1 MYNWKMKKKSIVG
14 ICIKVSSWNPSRK
27 FLDIN
32 QIHMLVHVSLCD
44 VIIVKRFLFL
54 SVISTMKFQ
63 LDTLLETLGKPG
75 KYQLGI
81 FFLLACNYFPLVF
94 NIVIMG
100 FFGYS
105 PKHSCISDIY
115 GQSGRNGSAVNGS
128 LAPRLDAC
136 SSTYF
141 LSGGINKTVTCAND
155 PNSHW
160 EFYTEEREATIV
172 SEVQVYFC
180 FWKGA
185 FCTI

>member
-1 MYNWKMKKKSIVG
+1 MYLFVY
-14 ICIKVSSWNPSRK
+14 
-27 FLDIN
+27 D
-32 QIHMLVHVSLCD
+32 
-44 VIIVKRFLFL
+44 IIVKRFLFL

-105 PKHSCISDIY
+105 PKHSCVSDIY

>member
-1 MYNWKMKKKSIVG
+1 MK
-14 ICIKVSSWNPSRK
+14 
-27 FLDIN
+27 L
-32 QIHMLVHVSLCD
+32 
-44 VIIVKRFLFL
+44 
-54 SVISTMKFQ
+54 Q

-105 PKHSCISDIY
+105 PKHSCVSDMY
-115 GQSGRNGSAVNGS
+115 EQSGRNESAGNGS
-128 LAPRLDAC
+128 LAPRLGAC

-172 SEVQVYFC
+172 SEVQVFLWLIFSLSC
-180 FWKGA
+180 MIWIAWFNSLLASVNMLCKLFEKIFFWYTYWA
-185 FCTI
+185 QC